1 MDQRIQLVT
10 ALMKEDICLDRSF
23 TELARAVNL
32 SPSRLRHLFKLEV
45 GLSPAQY
52 IRVLRMQKAKELL
65 ESTFLN
71 IKEIMNMV
79 GIKDNSHFNKNFKDM
94 FGLTPSQCRAR
105 HSRDDV
111 SKTLVLNK

>member
-10 ALMKEDICLDRSF
+10 ALMKEDICLNRSV
-23 TELARAVNL
+23 TELARSVNL

-52 IRVLRMQKAKELL
+52 IKILRMQKAKELI

-71 IKEIMNMV
+71 IKEIVNMV
-79 GIKDNSHFNKNFKDM
+79 GIKDNTHFNKNFKHM
-94 FGLTPSQCRAR
+94 YGLTPSQWRAR
-105 HSRDDV
+105 HSRDDGL
-111 SKTLVLNK
+111 KRLF